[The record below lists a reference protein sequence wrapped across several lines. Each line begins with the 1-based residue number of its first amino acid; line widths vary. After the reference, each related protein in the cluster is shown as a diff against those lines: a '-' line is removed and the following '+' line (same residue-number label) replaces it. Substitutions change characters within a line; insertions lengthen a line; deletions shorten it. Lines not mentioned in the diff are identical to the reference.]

1 MTLNAEQKAA
11 VAAVQRGINI
21 FLTGAGGTGK
31 SHTIRSIVSWASLV
45 GKQVAV
51 TAMTGCAALLLNYDQ
66 KAKTLHSWAG
76 VGLGRESPQEL
87 AEAIIKKRAALKRW
101 KTTQILIIDE
111 ISMMQP
117 ELLEK
122 LDLVARRVRKEPTK
136 RFGGIQLVLAGDFS
150 QLPPVSSGATTFV
163 FESGLWAELI
173 DETHNLTQ
181 IVRQSDTEF
190 QKILN
195 QARMGALS
203 DESLAVLQSR
213 VGLPWQ
219 DNEIK
224 PTLIYSK
231 NAHVNRINKENMDSL
246 TGEQRVY
253 ESKTVVREKPT
264 VSSSD
269 PKIEAELSRMD
280 ADASYE
286 ANLELR
292 VGAQVMLIVNLDQE
306 RGLVNGS
313 RGIVTGYS
321 PGGLPLVRFLGRTD
335 PEIIDR
341 HNWWLSEPNECIG
354 RAQIPLRVAYAITIH
369 KSQGATLDSALI
381 DIGSSTFEYG
391 QAYVAL
397 SRCRSL
403 ESLYIFK
410 LDRMKI
416 LCHPKVRAFYEA
428 LPALAPHPVPADHP
442 PSILDS
448 LSPVWREI
456 IAPFPLPIPSSPSYL
471 SPSYLS
477 PSYFPEAADIFA
489 ALKAGDPAA
498 IRVVIVGQDP
508 YPTPGNANGL
518 AFSVRPSVTKLP
530 ASLQN
535 IFKELVTDIGSDKK
549 PENGC
554 LQPWVD
560 QGVLLLNDVLTVEPG
575 RPLSHVGRGWEQI
588 TTAILAAVLR
598 EAAHVVIIAWGRNAQ
613 KKLDAA
619 SIKPLLAKHTV
630 LTAPHPSPLS
640 AHTGFFGS
648 QPFSKTNEAL
658 VAHGQSPIQWI
669 S

>member
-11 VAAVQRGINI
+11 VAAVRSGINI

-31 SHTIRSIVSWASLV
+31 SHTIRSIVSWAALV

-136 RFGGIQLVLAGDFS
+136 RFGGIQLVLAGDFC
-150 QLPPVSSGATTFV
+150 QLPPVSSKATTFV
-163 FESGLWAELI
+163 FESALWAELI

-203 DESLAVLQSR
+203 DESLAVLQAR

-231 NAHVNRINKENMDSL
+231 NAHVDRINKENMASL
-246 TGEQRVY
+246 TGEQRFY

-416 LCHPKVRAFYEA
+416 LCHPKVREFYETMA
-428 LPALAPHPVPADHP
+428 SVSVSDSADRP

-448 LSPVWREI
+448 LSPAWREI
-456 IAPFPLPIPSSPSYL
+456 IDPFPLPIDESL
-471 SPSYLS
+471 SP
-477 PSYFPEAADIFA
+477 YFPEATDIFA

-508 YPTPGNANGL
+508 YPTPGNAHGL
-518 AFSVRPSVTKLP
+518 AFSVRPTVTKLP
-530 ASLQN
+530 PSLQN
-535 IFKELVTDIGSDKK
+535 IFKELATDIESDKK

-598 EAAHVVIIAWGRNAQ
+598 EAVHVVVIIWGRNAQ

-648 QPFSKTNEAL
+648 RPFSKTNEAL
-658 VAHGQSPIQWI
+658 IAHGQAPIQWI

>member
-1 MTLNAEQKAA
+1 
-11 VAAVQRGINI
+11 
-21 FLTGAGGTGK
+21 
-31 SHTIRSIVSWASLV
+31 
-45 GKQVAV
+45 
-51 TAMTGCAALLLNYDQ
+51 
-66 KAKTLHSWAG
+66 
-76 VGLGRESPQEL
+76 
-87 AEAIIKKRAALKRW
+87 
-101 KTTQILIIDE
+101 
-111 ISMMQP
+111 MQP

-136 RFGGIQLVLAGDFS
+136 RFGGIQLVLAGDFC

-163 FESGLWAELI
+163 FESELWADLI

-203 DESLAVLQSR
+203 DESLAVLQAR

-231 NAHVNRINKENMDSL
+231 NAHVNRINMENMASL
-246 TGEQRVY
+246 TGEQRFY

-264 VSSSD
+264 ISSSD
-269 PKIEAELSRMD
+269 PKIEAELRHLD

-292 VGAQVMLIVNLDQE
+292 IGAQVMLIVNLDQE

-416 LCHPKVRAFYEA
+416 LCHPKVRAFYEE
-428 LPALAPHPVPADHP
+428 LPAASVSVSDSTDRP

-448 LSPVWREI
+448 LSPAWREI
-456 IAPFPLPIPSSPSYL
+456 ITPFPLPIDESLPP
-471 SPSYLS
+471 
-477 PSYFPEAADIFA
+477 YFPEATDIFA
-489 ALKAGDPAA
+489 ALKSGDPAA

-508 YPTPGNANGL
+508 YPTPGNAHGL
-518 AFSVRPSVTKLP
+518 AFSVRPTVTKLP
-530 ASLQN
+530 PSLQN
-535 IFKELVTDIGSDKK
+535 IFKELATDIESDKK

-598 EAAHVVIIAWGRNAQ
+598 EAAHVVVIIWGRNAQ

-619 SIKPLLAKHTV
+619 SIKPFLSKHTV

-648 QPFSKTNEAL
+648 RPFSKTNEAL
-658 VAHGQSPIQWI
+658 VAHGQAPIQWI